1 MYNGNIPG
9 ALGFKRMPFAATGIM
24 TTPISA
30 TDVKRLQDL
39 GANFKSIF
47 LSGQDLQNSL
57 LCIGLLV

>member
-1 MYNGNIPG
+1 MYNSNIPG

-39 GANFKSIF
+39 GANFKAIF
-47 LSGQDLQNSL
+47 LSGQEFHTSSL
-57 LCIGLLV
+57 YIGLLV

>member
-1 MYNGNIPG
+1 MVIYQG
-9 ALGFKRMPFAATGIM
+9 AGVQRMPFAATGTGIM

-39 GANFKSIF
+39 GANFKAIF
-47 LSGQDLQNSL
+47 PSGQDLQISL

>member
-1 MYNGNIPG
+1 
-9 ALGFKRMPFAATGIM
+9 MPFAATGTGIM

-39 GANFKSIF
+39 GANFKAIF
-47 LSGQDLQNSL
+47 PSGQDLQISL